1 MLYSEG
7 KLPEMC
13 VLYFV
18 FPFVTLTKIILQE
31 QKKKEKLERKK
42 ESLKV
47 TKVIHSK
54 LEYIVYIALNS
65 EEILLYFSF

>member
-1 MLYSEG
+1 MNISYLR
-7 KLPEMC
+7 C
-13 VLYFV
+13 VFYTLFS
-18 FPFVTLTKIILQE
+18 FVTLRKIILQE

-47 TKVIHSK
+47 NKVIHSK

-65 EEILLYFSF
+65 EEILL